1 MISDFIEGKVTIFP
15 EISEDFCICAN
26 DGSGILF
33 LWFWKTLWKEKDTA
47 DSVLKRQKTLR
58 HSENLNATPLKEG
71 NKKDARSAFEFI
83 FD

>member
-1 MISDFIEGKVTIFP
+1 MQNCNNIEEVRTNINSIDE
-15 EISEDFCICAN
+15 EIVKLIAKRGHFVKQAAK
-26 DGSGILF
+26 F
-33 LWFWKTLWKEKDTA
+33 KKDTA

>member
-1 MISDFIEGKVTIFP
+1 MISGFIEGKVTIFP

-33 LWFWKTLWKEKDTA
+33 LWFWKMLWKEKDIA
-47 DSVLKRQKTLR
+47 DSVLKRQKTPR